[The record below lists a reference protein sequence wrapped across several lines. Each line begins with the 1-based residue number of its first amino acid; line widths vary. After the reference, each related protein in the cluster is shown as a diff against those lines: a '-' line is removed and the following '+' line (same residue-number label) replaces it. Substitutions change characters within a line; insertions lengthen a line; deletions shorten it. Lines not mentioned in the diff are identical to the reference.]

1 MRDMSPSL
9 ALVLVIGVLVA
20 AGVYL
25 VLERSLTR
33 VLVGVVLIGNGA
45 NLLFLVASGAAG
57 GAPIVGTTP
66 EAEMSDPLP
75 QAMVLTAIVITLG
88 VTAYLLAL
96 AYRSFQLNGHDEVA
110 DDVEDAAIR
119 LLAEADR
126 ASDSYDADVQ
136 GQPDEVG
143 RGTADEEGERVATP
157 DSEAVDAGP
166 SDDPDA
172 HAERHQFTEETR

>member
-1 MRDMSPSL
+1 VRDMSPSL
-9 ALVLVIGVLVA
+9 ALVVVIGVLVA

-25 VLERSLTR
+25 LLERSLTR

-88 VTAYLLAL
+88 MTAFLLAM
-96 AYRSFQLNGHDEVA
+96 AYRSWQLHHHDEVQDDLEDRRVA
-110 DDVEDAAIR
+110 RRAALDVEAYTDVDTG
-119 LLAEADR
+119 EA
-126 ASDSYDADVQ
+126 
-136 GQPDEVG
+136 
-143 RGTADEEGERVATP
+143 GTLDEE
-157 DSEAVDAGP
+157 AVLVRDET
-166 SDDPDA
+166 
-172 HAERHQFTEETR
+172 AEGQGVGAR